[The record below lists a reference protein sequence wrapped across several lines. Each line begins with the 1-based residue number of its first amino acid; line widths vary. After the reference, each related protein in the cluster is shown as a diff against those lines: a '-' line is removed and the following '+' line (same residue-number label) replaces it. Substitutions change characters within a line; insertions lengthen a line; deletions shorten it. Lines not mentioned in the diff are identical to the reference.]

1 MRQANDDPKVGC
13 PINLLGSHGVI
24 EVQTASGTCRCSLP
38 DLYAMLMA
46 DEVDALPALRPH
58 QKQAVHCFLAQ
69 TGAMAMLAAGESEP
83 PGEPERWAEL
93 LRGLTPGFEND
104 EPWCLVV
111 DDLSKPAFMQPPVP
125 EGSWAPLKEREE
137 TPDALD
143 MLVTS
148 KNHDLKAGRVTRAAP
163 EHWLFSLITLQT
175 CEGFLGRGNYGIS
188 RMNGGFASRPFVGAA
203 PVNGGWGAHVRRDI
217 EALVSR
223 RSQLLESDAIH
234 APTGGLGLLWLAPW
248 DGREA
253 LSPAK
258 LDPYYVEICR
268 RIRLRHEDGRIV
280 AMRGSSEDMRVD
292 QPKIKHAGKEHTMPT
307 GDPWTPVEI
316 EGSKPLTVDGTG
328 FTYRRIVNLL
338 DDGKFSFAPLQ
349 HVDEREGK
357 GAMQLVFVATAR
369 GQGETQGYHER
380 RILVPSR
387 AVPFFM
393 RKSPSPR
400 LATLARQRVQ
410 DVSDASS
417 KALRPALFNLFQS
430 APAKIDYADPKAKGK
445 AELYLAA
452 YTRSVDEDFFERLF
466 GELVEEPESDAARQQ
481 RRTWIESL
489 EARAIAVLPTAEAG
503 SPLSHVRRYRARAAA
518 ERVLVGA
525 LRRHFKDVFS
535 EAA

>member
-1 MRQANDDPKVGC
+1 
-13 PINLLGSHGVI
+13 
-24 EVQTASGTCRCSLP
+24 
-38 DLYAMLMA
+38 MA
-46 DEVDALPALRPH
+46 DEIDGLPALRPH

-69 TGAMAMLAAGESEP
+69 TGAMAMLAAGMSGPPCEP
-83 PGEPERWAEL
+83 SRWAEL
-93 LRGLTPGFEND
+93 LRNLTPGFEND
-104 EPWCLVV
+104 EPWCLVA

-125 EGSWAPLKEREE
+125 EGNWAPLKEREE

-148 KNHDLKAGRVTRAAP
+148 KNHDMKARRIVHSAP

-203 PVNGGWGAHVRRDI
+203 PLTGGWGAHLRRDI
-217 EALVSR
+217 EVLVSKR
-223 RSQLLESDAIH
+223 NQLLESDAIH
-234 APTGGLGLLWLAPW
+234 APKGGLGLLWLAPW

-258 LDPYYVEICR
+258 LDSYYVEICR
-268 RIRLRHEDGRIV
+268 RIRLRHVDGRIV
-280 AMRGSSEDMRVD
+280 AMRGSTEDMRVD
-292 QPKIKHAGKEHTMPT
+292 QPKVKHAGKEHTMST

-349 HVDEREGK
+349 HVDERERDT
-357 GAMQLVFVATAR
+357 AMQLVFVATVR
-369 GQGETQGYHER
+369 GQGGTDGYHER
-380 RILVPSR
+380 RILVPPR

-393 RKSPSPR
+393 RRSPSPR
-400 LATLARQRVQ
+400 LAKLARQRVQ
-410 DVSDASS
+410 DVSDVSS
-417 KALRPALFNLFQS
+417 KALRRALFSLFQS

-452 YTRSVDEDFFERLF
+452 YTRLVDEDFFELLF
-466 GELVEEPESDAARQQ
+466 GELIEEPETEAARKQ
-481 RRTWIESL
+481 RRDWIQSL
-489 EARAIAVLPTAEAG
+489 ETRAKAVLHTAEAG

-525 LRRHFKDVFS
+525 LRSHFKEVFS
-535 EAA
+535 ETA